1 MVKDLMAAKRQTNLK
16 VFVSI
21 LDQAYQTGREV
32 TEEFKQTM
40 EIVFDDTSTVELY
53 WQVTKT
59 IIPAFI

>member
-1 MVKDLMAAKRQTNLK
+1 MAKAKRQTNLK